1 MQSSSGHL
9 VYFMFRV
16 LGWRDTFGPGEG
28 VAQMV
33 CQSLLVLGPLE
44 NFREDTQMVSPLESC
59 SLVMNKGRGIK
70 RSKI

>member
-1 MQSSSGHL
+1 
-9 VYFMFRV
+9 MFRV
-16 LGWRDTFGPGEG
+16 LGWGDTIGPGEG

-33 CQSLLVLGPLE
+33 CQSLLVPAPLE
-44 NFREDTQMVSPLESC
+44 NFREGTQMVSPLEPH